1 MERLDFKND
10 GARLHEGGSNGS
22 SVRHVK
28 QVIREVSVYI
38 QRDKEL
44 QQASDAQFLVQ
55 CKPGS
60 QRGRV
65 SQADPNQDP
74 ESKEFLVTSMFGSS
88 EENKNEDAKFESP
101 TSEVVRK
108 KQEVSVNPPAP
119 QPEKTSR
126 KTAAIFEESKRRRKQ
141 VLAQKSVDY
150 RSRPGMLMT
159 PCFLVC

>member
-1 MERLDFKND
+1 MTKITRLTLAPDTCGVHNVTIDINSKNKSQKDRIRDLWLNDGIMERLDFKND

-65 SQADPNQDP
+65 SQADPTQDP

-88 EENKNEDAKFESP
+88 EENKNVE
-101 TSEVVRK
+101 
-108 KQEVSVNPPAP
+108 
-119 QPEKTSR
+119 
-126 KTAAIFEESKRRRKQ
+126 
-141 VLAQKSVDY
+141 L
-150 RSRPGMLMT
+150 
-159 PCFLVC
+159 